1 MHAKKVVVQGA
12 ATPQNGWEVCV
23 CVSESFLKPVS
34 RALLAC
40 KGKFFT
46 SEECENVLQHWAVA
60 WRLEGA
66 WRIEE
71 TKCI

>member
-1 MHAKKVVVQGA
+1 M
-12 ATPQNGWEVCV
+12 
-23 CVSESFLKPVS
+23 SESFLKLVS

-40 KGKFFT
+40 KGKFFA
-46 SEECENVLQHWAVA
+46 SEESKQNVLQHWAVA
-60 WRLEGA
+60 GRLEGA